1 MKHCLIVL
9 VCLLFPLSL
18 MCKETRETGQ
28 NADKRYEEIVK
39 SVKDNPG
46 QALADLKKLADK
58 NRFAAMEYLILL
70 SIYEPQKVN
79 TPEFEQIARRLHTDV
94 VAQYKKLVPDSPF
107 YGIYQGQYEGLIKDD
122 YLKCYKDLSCLIEI
136 GALNFSK
143 FFSVWG
149 DVSGDMLYVPWKI
162 VVPCPTAQKLHL
174 TAVLD
179 SAGGGHGA
187 ETLDISNCG
196 QYPQYD
202 FPDDVEEY
210 RNYIQRELELDNPGS
225 IRYVYMAG
233 DVYKNIVSHYDP
245 DWNFERSYGEK
256 EYLQALPLEAWAMES
271 YPNYKYFSE
280 VVNHGI
286 GFDKAV
292 DKLTRHYVK
301 TFKVDE
307 GKARQ
312 YARYVMIPRAAASFP
327 VNRETLRYKILSGV
341 PAEEIKAWIEDKKL
355 KGEEFAEPETPHQAD
370 EILMVSV
377 HRPDVL
383 KMLIETCPD
392 NEEKLSCFGLNTD
405 VDAGNAFGKTA
416 LMYAAQY
423 GFAESVKI
431 LLEAGAD
438 INAQTNKGYSEDA
451 GCWENICL
459 VNGERTALMYAVQ
472 EGNLEIAKYL
482 ADKGADINL
491 KDSKGMS
498 VYDYLSGKAPY
509 LGNFKYSPTS
519 VDYDFSPPEKHENK
533 NVTPEQADDFIEF
546 LKNVFKSPAALSE
559 FTV

>member
-79 TPEFEQIARRLHTDV
+79 TLEFEQIARRLHTDV

-122 YLKCYKDLSCLIEI
+122 YLKCYKDLSCLIE
-136 GALNFSK
+136 
-143 FFSVWG
+143 
-149 DVSGDMLYVPWKI
+149 
-162 VVPCPTAQKLHL
+162 
-174 TAVLD
+174 
-179 SAGGGHGA
+179 
-187 ETLDISNCG
+187 TLDISNCG

-225 IRYVYMAG
+225 IRYVYMAE

-327 VNRETLRYKILSGV
+327 VNRETLRYKSF
-341 PAEEIKAWIEDKKL
+341 PEFPRKK
-355 KGEEFAEPETPHQAD
+355 
-370 EILMVSV
+370 
-377 HRPDVL
+377 
-383 KMLIETCPD
+383 
-392 NEEKLSCFGLNTD
+392 
-405 VDAGNAFGKTA
+405 
-416 LMYAAQY
+416 
-423 GFAESVKI
+423 
-431 LLEAGAD
+431 
-438 INAQTNKGYSEDA
+438 
-451 GCWENICL
+451 
-459 VNGERTALMYAVQ
+459 
-472 EGNLEIAKYL
+472 
-482 ADKGADINL
+482 
-491 KDSKGMS
+491 
-498 VYDYLSGKAPY
+498 
-509 LGNFKYSPTS
+509 
-519 VDYDFSPPEKHENK
+519 
-533 NVTPEQADDFIEF
+533 
-546 LKNVFKSPAALSE
+546 
-559 FTV
+559 